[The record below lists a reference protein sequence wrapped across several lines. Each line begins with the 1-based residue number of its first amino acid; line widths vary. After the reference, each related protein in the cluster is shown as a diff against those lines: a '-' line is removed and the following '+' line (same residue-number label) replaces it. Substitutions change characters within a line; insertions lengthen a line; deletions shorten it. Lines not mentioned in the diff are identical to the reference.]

1 MISSV
6 LDLVAPGLN
15 RAEIATPATARRVQ
29 LLPGSAAVSQ
39 RARLRPDK

>member
-15 RAEIATPATARRVQ
+15 RAEIVMPATARRYL

-39 RARLRPDK
+39 RASLRPDK